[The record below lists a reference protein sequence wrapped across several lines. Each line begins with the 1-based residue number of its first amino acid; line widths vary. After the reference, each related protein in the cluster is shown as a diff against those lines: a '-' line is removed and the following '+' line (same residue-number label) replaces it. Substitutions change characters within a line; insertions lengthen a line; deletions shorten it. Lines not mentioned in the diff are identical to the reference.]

1 MEDVRLVPVVEAYTG
16 VLDDADL
23 GPIGEP
29 RWDAYCRERIVAAGL
44 PAPVAAH
51 PWLVPAVELR
61 GAGLARLVLASAFA
75 DEPDDEALP
84 DRLRDPATRQ
94 DALEEVPAL
103 SGGYVLETREGRCL
117 ALPGCCG
124 DLGDLDEWRT
134 ALRHDDP
141 APATLWIG
149 HPWLL
154 VSGDGSVL
162 TLSGPVE
169 DGAAPAPVVAR
180 IARIARN
187 TLTEAVAAADR
198 EVERFAGH
206 LRAVCADLVG
216 AEAAPPV
223 ASALIG

>member
-1 MEDVRLVPVVEAYTG
+1 MDDVRLAPVIEAHTG
-16 VLDDADL
+16 VLDDADF
-23 GPIGEP
+23 GPISEA

-51 PWLVPAVELR
+51 PWLVPAAGLR
-61 GAGLARLVLASAFA
+61 GPGLTRLVRASSAA
-75 DEPDDEALP
+75 GCQDEDALL
-84 DRLRDPATRQ
+84 DRLRDPATRD
-94 DALEEVPAL
+94 DALDELPAL
-103 SGGYVLETREGRCL
+103 SGGYVLETADGWCL

-134 ALRHDDP
+134 AARHDDP
-141 APATLWIG
+141 APAMLWIG

-169 DGAAPAPVVAR
+169 DDAAPAPVVAQ
-180 IARIARN
+180 IARDA
-187 TLTEAVAAADR
+187 LTAAVARAER
-198 EVERFAGH
+198 EVARFAEH
-206 LRAVCADLVG
+206 LRAVCADIVG
-216 AEAAPPV
+216 TDTARLM

>member
-1 MEDVRLVPVVEAYTG
+1 MDEVRLVPVVEAYTG
-16 VLDDADL
+16 VLDDVDL
-23 GPIGEP
+23 GPINEA

-51 PWLVPAVELR
+51 PWLVPAAGLR
-61 GAGLARLVLASAFA
+61 GAGLARLVRAASFT
-75 DEPDDEALP
+75 DGPDDDVLL

-94 DALEEVPAL
+94 DTLEEVPVL

-124 DLGDLDEWRT
+124 DLGNLDEWRT
-134 ALRHDDP
+134 AVRHDAA

-154 VSGDGSVL
+154 VGGDGPVL
-162 TLSGPVE
+162 TLSGPTE
-169 DGAAPAPVVAR
+169 DGAAPAPVVAQVSR
-180 IARIARN
+180 DA
-187 TLTEAVAAADR
+187 LAAA
-198 EVERFAGH
+198 VVTAERDVAGFAER

-216 AEAAPPV
+216 TDVAPLM
-223 ASALIG
+223 AGALLG